1 MKYSPENVKKIS
13 ELVDQCLSDPE
24 IADDKYLV
32 DILGEINQKVKYQK
46 RFRNMLNLRK
56 EAGVFSRK
64 HGFKMPEY
72 LNELINVLNDV
83 LINKGSKN
91 GWLSAFHNL
100 D

>member
-1 MKYSPENVKKIS
+1 
-13 ELVDQCLSDPE
+13 
-24 IADDKYLV
+24 
-32 DILGEINQKVKYQK
+32 
-46 RFRNMLNLRK
+46 MLNLRK